1 MHESTAI
8 ADVTEICCPSCHGE
22 AIYRYGRIQTGAQR
36 FLCLICDYQFTL
48 DAKKSPVKGKPTCPE
63 CGKSMNVY
71 KLEGLIIRF
80 RCSGYP
86 VCKSFR
92 KYSMKEEK

>member
-1 MHESTAI
+1 MDSSNAI
-8 ADVTEICCPSCHGE
+8 AEVTETRCPSCNGE
-22 AIYRYGRIQTGAQR
+22 AIYHYGRIKTGAQR
-36 FLCLICDYQFTL
+36 FLCLICSYQFTPE
-48 DAKKSPVKGKPTCPE
+48 AKKAPVKGKPACPE

-86 VCKSFR
+86 ACKTFR
-92 KYSMKEEK
+92 KFMMMEEK